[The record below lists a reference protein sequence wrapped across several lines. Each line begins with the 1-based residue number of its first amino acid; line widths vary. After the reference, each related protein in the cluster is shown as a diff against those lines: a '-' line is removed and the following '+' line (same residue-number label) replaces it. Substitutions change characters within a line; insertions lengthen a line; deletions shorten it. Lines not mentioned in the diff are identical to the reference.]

1 MLLILHD
8 INEKNITKRPK
19 SPSILTIDFFNSMGS
34 LVALCQEEEE
44 TEYASIVTVKE
55 TQLLMIF

>member
-1 MLLILHD
+1 
-8 INEKNITKRPK
+8 
-19 SPSILTIDFFNSMGS
+19 MGS